1 MIYLIIALVVLGL
14 ASALIGLF
22 TQRKGEEEPLKE
34 GVSCNTCNGENTKC
48 EQECMME
55 AATKEIEY
63 YDDEELDTYKGRAAD
78 DYSEEEVEQF
88 AEVLYTMKPEEVA
101 GWNRSLILRG
111 IIGAKTDFQQF
122 LPHVIHSEW
131 LLSFNPKSVIRK
143 SFLSF
148 SNDRH

>member
-22 TQRKGEEEPLKE
+22 TQRKGKEEPLKE

-63 YDDEELDTYKGRAAD
+63 YDDEELDTYKGRAAN

-111 IIGAKTDFQQF
+111 IN
-122 LPHVIHSEW
+122 LPDQLKDEVI
-131 LLSFNPKSVIRK
+131 
-143 SFLSF
+143 SFLSE
-148 SNDRH
+148 D